1 MKTSKKTKYLFIS
14 ILVSLASITVVNAQ
28 ETENLIGI
36 NFNFDKQEVVIK
48 VVSSGCTGR
57 ENFKIEVIN
66 DTLTVLRVRKDECKA
81 MEEAIDITY
90 TMKEI
95 DINPNK
101 TYVIA
106 NKFISNYYI
115 ARIKPVSTK

>member
-1 MKTSKKTKYLFIS
+1 MKTSKQTKYLIIS
-14 ILVSLASITVVNAQ
+14 ILACIVSIAVVKA
-28 ETENLIGI
+28 EEPENLIGI
-36 NFNFDKQEVVIK
+36 NFNFDKQEIVIK

-57 ENFKIEVIN
+57 ESFKIETIN
-66 DTLTVLRVRKDECKA
+66 DTLTVLRIRKDECKA

-95 DINPNK
+95 DIDPNK

-106 NKFISNYYI
+106 NKFISNPYI
-115 ARIKPVSTK
+115 ARIK

>member
-1 MKTSKKTKYLFIS
+1 MKTSKQIKYFVLS
-14 ILVSLASITVVNAQ
+14 IVALLATTSLVKA
-28 ETENLIGI
+28 EEPENLIGI

-48 VVSSGCTGR
+48 VVSSGCTTR
-57 ENFKIEVIN
+57 ESFKVETIN
-66 DTLTVLRVRKDECKA
+66 DTLTVVRVRKDECKA

-95 DINPNK
+95 DIDPNK

-106 NKFISNYYI
+106 NKFISNPFI
-115 ARIKPVSTK
+115 ARIQK

>member
-1 MKTSKKTKYLFIS
+1 MKTTKKTKYLVIS
-14 ILVSLASITVVNAQ
+14 IVVFLLSASFAKAEVP
-28 ETENLIGI
+28 ENLIGI

-57 ENFKIEVIN
+57 ESFKVDIIN

-95 DINPNK
+95 DIDPNK
-101 TYVIA
+101 TYVIV
-106 NKFISNYYI
+106 NKFISNPFI
-115 ARIKPVSTK
+115 ARIK

>member
-1 MKTSKKTKYLFIS
+1 MKTSKQTQYLLTLLLACI
-14 ILVSLASITVVNAQ
+14 VSVTVAKAQ
-28 ETENLIGI
+28 QAENLIGI

-48 VVSSGCTGR
+48 VVSSGCTTR
-57 ENFKIEVIN
+57 ESFKIETIN
-66 DTLTVLRVRKDECKA
+66 DTLSVLRVRKDECKA

-95 DINPNK
+95 DIDPNK

-115 ARIKPVSTK
+115 ARLKTVK